1 MSINSNFVKIN
12 IKINHSNE
20 LLLKRFTTMQNFS
33 LIGQK
38 TKMGKLPAIAG
49 NLPTPINLESKALGK
64 VILSKLLSVL
74 LEF

>member
-1 MSINSNFVKIN
+1 MN

-20 LLLKRFTTMQNFS
+20 LLLKHFTTMQNFS

-38 TKMGKLPAIAG
+38 TKKGKLPAIAG

-64 VILSKLLSVL
+64 FILSKL
-74 LEF
+74 